1 MKNILIFII
10 IVGLI
15 ETFFPVQSQLGEET
29 RNNDVNV
36 KQVSSVDEE
45 IAKLENLPWDKLYC
59 NLEEEREKRK
69 ALNRAKLLYEI
80 TQFVGIVGLLL
91 FCFFFTGAD
100 ISDLGL
106 NPDMSLYEQLVEKT
120 KRIKRL
126 IISLYFPKP
135 PSEGPS

>member
-59 NLEEEREKRK
+59 NLEEEREKR
-69 ALNRAKLLYEI
+69 
-80 TQFVGIVGLLL
+80 
-91 FCFFFTGAD
+91 
-100 ISDLGL
+100 
-106 NPDMSLYEQLVEKT
+106 SL
-120 KRIKRL
+120 
-126 IISLYFPKP
+126 
-135 PSEGPS
+135 